1 MKKLLFLLAFIGII
15 SAANAQFLKFGIRG
29 GVSSTQVKMT
39 DAIEV
44 TRNINGQDTSLF
56 VNLASNTPMGFHGGF
71 FAQIALGGIFI
82 QPEILFAT
90 TGGEV
95 EVSGVDQAFNSF
107 TRSAKQRNLRIDIP
121 VLVGMKF
128 GPARLGIG
136 PVASFNLLNKDEVAD
151 IVSEAAENDGQST
164 TAETLFNKASWGAQ
178 VGAGLN
184 ILGKIALDVKYEFGL
199 SKLGDGLNV
208 KGQEYTYSK
217 RANQLIL
224 SVGYMF

>member
-1 MKKLLFLLAFIGII
+1 MKKVLFLTVLTGLFLGT
-15 SAANAQFLKFGIRG
+15 NAQGIKFGLRG

-39 DAIEV
+39 DAIKV
-44 TRNINGQDTSLF
+44 TRAIDGQDTTFL
-56 VNLASNTPMGFHGGF
+56 VNFASNTPMGFHGGF
-71 FAQIALGGIFI
+71 FAQVSLGGLFI
-82 QPEILFAT
+82 QPEFLFAT

-95 EVSGVDQAFNSF
+95 KVESGNQALYAFSK
-107 TRSAKQRNLRIDIP
+107 SAKQRNLRIDVP

-128 GPARLGIG
+128 GPARLGLG

-151 IVSEAAENDGQST
+151 IVSEVAENDGQSN
-164 TAETLFNKASWGAQ
+164 TAETLFKKAVWGFQ
-178 VGAGLN
+178 LGAGLN

-208 KGQEYTYSK
+208 EGQEYKFSK
-217 RANQLIL
+217 RANQAIF